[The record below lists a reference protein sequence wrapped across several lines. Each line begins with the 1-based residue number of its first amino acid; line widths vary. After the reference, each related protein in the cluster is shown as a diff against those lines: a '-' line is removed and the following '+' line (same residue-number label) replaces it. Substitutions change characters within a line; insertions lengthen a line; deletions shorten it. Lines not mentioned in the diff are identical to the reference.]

1 MVSVLII
8 LSGILWVLFT
18 QMDRNYEYPIYSADL
33 LKEQSEIIQGVYRLQ
48 PATTEV
54 IEEIA
59 PIAPKT
65 VPVLQSEMAISKPIT
80 QPLIKQFEQS
90 QPLAQKDQY
99 NDVWSTFP
107 SSDYESYYFLRNNP
121 WSPDYK
127 PGH

>member
-8 LSGILWVLFT
+8 LSGILWVLFS
-18 QMDRNYEYPIYSADL
+18 QMDRNYEYPVYSENL
-33 LKEQSEIIQGVYRLQ
+33 LKEQSKIIQKVYQLQ

-59 PIAPKT
+59 PVAPKII
-65 VPVLQSEMAISKPIT
+65 PAQQPELAISKPIT
-80 QPLIKQFEQS
+80 QLQVKQLEQS
-90 QPLAQKDQY
+90 QPPAQKDQD

-127 PGH
+127 PGY

>member
-18 QMDRNYEYPIYSADL
+18 QMDRNYEYPIYSENL
-33 LKEQSEIIQGVYRLQ
+33 LKEQSKIIQEVYQLQ

-54 IEEIA
+54 IEESA
-59 PIAPKT
+59 PVAPKIIPAPQPELAT
-65 VPVLQSEMAISKPIT
+65 SKPVI
-80 QPLIKQFEQS
+80 QQQVKQFEQS

-107 SSDYESYYFLRNNP
+107 GSDYESYYFLRNNP

-127 PGH
+127 PGY